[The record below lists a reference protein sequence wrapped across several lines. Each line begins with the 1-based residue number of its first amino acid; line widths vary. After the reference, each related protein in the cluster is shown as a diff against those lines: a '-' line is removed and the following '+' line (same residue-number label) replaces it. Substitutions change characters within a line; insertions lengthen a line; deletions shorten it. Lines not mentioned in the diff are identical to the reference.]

1 MNYAI
6 RIWPMQLKEHGRC
19 YYCRIMWKL
28 TSSVVATAVTTT
40 IVTATTVTADSE
52 NVKWRD
58 LNRYYRIM
66 EKREYERGTVVL
78 SYS

>member
-28 TSSVVATAVTTT
+28 STSVLVTAVTTT
-40 IVTATTVTADSE
+40 IVTATTVTATAITVTVAIVESE

-58 LNRYYRIM
+58 LNR
-66 EKREYERGTVVL
+66 
-78 SYS
+78 S